1 MALIVSFFGGS
12 MPILTRRLKDMPASA
27 MMFLMGLFGTIMM
40 GSLVVAEAYWTKA
53 ENYHLLSYTSQ

>member
-27 MMFLMGLFGTIMM
+27 MMFLMGLFGTFMM
-40 GSLVVAEAYWTKA
+40 GFLVVAEAYWTQA
-53 ENYHLLSYTSQ
+53 ESYHLFSYTNQ